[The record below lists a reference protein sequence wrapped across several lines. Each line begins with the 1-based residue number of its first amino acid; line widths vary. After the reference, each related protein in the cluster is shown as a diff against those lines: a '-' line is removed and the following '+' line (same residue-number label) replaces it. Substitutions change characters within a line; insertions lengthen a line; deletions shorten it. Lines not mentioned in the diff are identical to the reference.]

1 MAHTYVKVK
10 HGVKILKLRL
20 ATVTV
25 PNLAMIFKLEPQQGI
40 YIYSEEESEIILP
53 SENGTFAVEDFSKTY
68 VVNGEPAVS
77 VIPPANSLS
86 GMEEIVRGDR
96 SNVLSTCH

>member
-1 MAHTYVKVK
+1 MAHTFVKVK
-10 HGVKILKLRL
+10 HGVKVLRRRP

-25 PNLAMIFKLEPQQGI
+25 RNLAMIFKLEPQQGI

-53 SENGTFAVEDFSKTY
+53 SETFAVEDFSKTY

-86 GMEEIVRGDR
+86 QSPPTSLGIWGQI
-96 SNVLSTCH
+96 LAAWLLG